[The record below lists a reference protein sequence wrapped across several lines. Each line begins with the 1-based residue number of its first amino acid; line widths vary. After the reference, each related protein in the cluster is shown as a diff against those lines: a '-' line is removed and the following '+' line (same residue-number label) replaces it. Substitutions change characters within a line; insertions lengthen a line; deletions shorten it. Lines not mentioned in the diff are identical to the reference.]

1 MSNPASDGDV
11 IARSVRDPEAFV
23 TLFERH
29 FREIHRY
36 LARRVGA
43 EPADDLAAEVFA
55 QAFRVRARYRA
66 ETADARPWL
75 YGIAANLLFKHRR
88 GEARRLRALARS
100 RPAADE
106 LDLDGAHA
114 RADAAALGPRVAAA
128 LRAMEPRDREV
139 LLLFAWAELTY
150 TEIATALAIPTGT
163 VRSRLNRARA
173 RMRRELGDDAIDLR
187 SAPAAE
193 GAAHA

>member
-11 IARSVRDPEAFV
+11 IVRSVADPEVFV

-55 QAFRVRARYRA
+55 QAFRVRARYGA